1 MEPLGKHMLRAE
13 LESFFDILEERRR
26 SSDISHAL
34 RTFSAQPYHGATP
47 PSVKA
52 LNRMV
57 LESQFLRYV
66 IAEVAAESG
75 EPPECVKEE
84 AAGILD
90 KMAQNLQ
97 LSFIRLLGFSLSKIF
112 KRLFR
117 SIWVNEDGLARLQ
130 QAIQEHPVIL
140 MPNHRSYI
148 DFLVLSYIMFTY
160 DLSIPVIAAGI
171 PLMGMSL
178 IGEIFRRSGA
188 FFIRRAIGSDKLYWA
203 VLSEYVRTIVR
214 TGFAPVE
221 FYVEGLRSRTLKSLT
236 PKLGLM
242 QMVLEPFFK
251 GEVYDVLLVPVSISY
266 DRVLE
271 ETLLAH
277 ELLGVPKPKETTTG
291 LLKARKVLED
301 DYGCM
306 HVCFGKPVSA
316 RALAQGRVNRGQF
329 NLVPRGLPLNAS
341 AELQEFVN
349 GVAHLLVRLQEK
361 NMVLSPWSLMTF
373 TLLQSP
379 QGVDWDQLTHKTLWL
394 RTLALRFGAHLNW
407 PAQLADLEVMSDSL
421 ALHHSI
427 ACREKGRV
435 QLVEEVGPGPVTQ
448 EEAVFRKASAVL
460 MCASYRNQ
468 ALHVF
473 TRPAL
478 VALAMTTAA
487 SPRKEDVFRRFCF
500 LQELF
505 ANELIFIPGHAVQD
519 FEEGCDGL
527 QQCGALTITD
537 QMLRVTEEEQD
548 TIIFLTAILQP
559 FIETYEVV
567 CRILCEERFQTFS
580 EKSFLSSVRDAVIK
594 LLISGEVRSYECLSS
609 DTQKNVLWALLRMGA
624 VSKSRVAEQN
634 EYRVSKAAVR
644 RIWETLGGRVT
655 PQVMSYSRL

>member
-1 MEPLGKHMLRAE
+1 IGQTRVLVLTGQTRVLVLIGQTR
-13 LESFFDILEERRR
+13 LESFFDILEERRQ

-34 RTFSAQPYHGATP
+34 RTFSAQPYHEATP

-188 FFIRRAIGSDKLYWA
+188 FFIRRSIGSDKLYWA

-407 PAQLADLEVMSDSL
+407 PGKKTHPVMSDSL

-505 ANELIFIPGHAVQD
+505 ANELIFIPGHAVQVR
-519 FEEGCDGL
+519 
-527 QQCGALTITD
+527 
-537 QMLRVTEEEQD
+537 LR
-548 TIIFLTAILQP
+548 LTAQ
-559 FIETYEVV
+559 
-567 CRILCEERFQTFS
+567 R
-580 EKSFLSSVRDAVIK
+580 
-594 LLISGEVRSYECLSS
+594 
-609 DTQKNVLWALLRMGA
+609 
-624 VSKSRVAEQN
+624 
-634 EYRVSKAAVR
+634 
-644 RIWETLGGRVT
+644 
-655 PQVMSYSRL
+655 